1 MKTHMYMCSRYQKI
15 HAIDLNATQYYNTT
29 MTSIQFDGQQTG
41 ERILYTITPHKF
53 SHYVAIAKLFFLCAF
68 FFTFILFIASTVTV
82 LSQTMQLGGFIL
94 AVLTFLGGL
103 WWNTRVY
110 SLSKTYITDRRIIRF
125 DVVSPFFQTKRA
137 LFWNEALKAK
147 GFASNML
154 SRSLGIGTVEV
165 QPHLS
170 DHESVKVSD
179 VYLFE
184 DIANY
189 IDKIIYTFNNQRS
202 EVANL
207 KPFVP
212 KPRGQRDA

>member
-1 MKTHMYMCSRYQKI
+1 
-15 HAIDLNATQYYNTT
+15 
-29 MTSIQFDGQQTG
+29 MTAIQFDGQQTD
-41 ERILYTITPHKF
+41 ERILFTITPHKF
-53 SHYVAIAKLFFLCAF
+53 SHYVAIAKLFFLCAVF
-68 FFTFILFIASTVTV
+68 YSILMFISYTVPV
-82 LSQTMQLGGFIL
+82 MQTTIRIGGFLL
-94 AVLTFLGGL
+94 AFITFLGGL

-179 VYLFE
+179 VHLFE

-202 EVANL
+202 EIATL
-207 KPFVP
+207 KPFIP
-212 KPRGQRDA
+212 KPRGQRDPSRLEFFQT

>member
-1 MKTHMYMCSRYQKI
+1 
-15 HAIDLNATQYYNTT
+15 
-29 MTSIQFDGQQTG
+29 MTAIQFDGQQTD
-41 ERILYTITPHKF
+41 ERVLFTITPHKVT
-53 SHYVAIAKLFFLCAF
+53 HYIAIAKLFFLCVF
-68 FFTFILFIASTVTV
+68 FYTIILFIASTVTV
-82 LSQTMQLGGFIL
+82 MSQTIKLGGFVL
-94 AVLTFLGGL
+94 AILTFLAGF
-103 WWNTRVY
+103 WWNKRVY
-110 SLSKTYITDRRIIRF
+110 TLSKTYITDRRIIRF

-147 GFASNML
+147 GFASNMFY
-154 SRSLGIGTVEV
+154 RSLGIGTVEV

-179 VYLFE
+179 VHLFE

-207 KPFVP
+207 KPFIP
-212 KPRGQRDA
+212 KPRGQRDT